1 MSWVRLGRFWG
12 YGDREPQLV
21 ILMDSIV
28 MARGQGGRADAT
40 PIIQWMVSKS
50 VCRTVVVA
58 YPGARVLR
66 GDYMEMARASAIL
79 GAATTLVAAVRS
91 PRTASRT
98 QLLCVSVTI

>member
-28 MARGQGGRADAT
+28 MVRGPRGRADAT

-91 PRTASRT
+91 PRTACRT
-98 QLLCVSVTI
+98 QLLCVSVAV